1 MAEQKLRQVRPHTV
15 GSNYICGRCEKS
27 HIVGCDAD
35 GLIGSLI
42 CPNRPLASRPSDSSR
57 SDTAPDDSEE
67 PLWRCPAVRSHG
79 ICGAFNDAEDAT
91 CGACGEA
98 KP

>member
-15 GSNYICGRCEKS
+15 GSHYICGRCEQS

-57 SDTAPDDSEE
+57 SDT
-67 PLWRCPAVRSHG
+67 
-79 ICGAFNDAEDAT
+79 
-91 CGACGEA
+91 EA
-98 KP
+98 KNGDR